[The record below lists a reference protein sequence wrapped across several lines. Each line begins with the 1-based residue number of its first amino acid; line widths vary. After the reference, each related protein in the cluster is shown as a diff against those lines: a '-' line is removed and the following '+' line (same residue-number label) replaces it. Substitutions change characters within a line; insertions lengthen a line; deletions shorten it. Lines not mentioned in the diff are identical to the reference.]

1 MFPRTQR
8 EPSKPT
14 IVAHHKVKDQKHWLA
29 SSRRM
34 EFFGPIG
41 ATNIRTFINPTDPTS
56 VASLMDVLDMEKFGA
71 AMQSKGA
78 ADAMAYDGVLPETLV
93 VCIEA

>member
-1 MFPRTQR
+1 M
-8 EPSKPT
+8 PT

-29 SSRRM
+29 SPKRK

-41 ATNIRTFINPTDPTS
+41 VTNIRTFINPNDPTS
-56 VASLMDVLDMEKFGA
+56 VALMMDVPDMEKFGA
-71 AMQSKGA
+71 AMQSQGT
-78 ADAMAYDGVLPETLV
+78 ADAMAYDGVLPETVV